1 MGKESVQSSVHDL
14 LAKPETV
21 EYPEGHSKPHP
32 QTEGLEPSSAVVTES
47 LNLILESAVFRSSKR
62 GSQFLRFV
70 VQYRLQRHP
79 EPLKERMIGAALFN
93 RPLDY
98 STGDDSVVRAQAREV
113 RRRLEKYY
121 AACSS
126 DNPVHIELPVGSYTP
141 EFRWVVPLQVG
152 DDLVRSM
159 SLPVTPAFI
168 DLPASRSSVIS
179 PSMQF
184 SARKLFLGTAA
195 AITCFLLVLLM
206 VRRFTHAAA
215 PEGVISKFWSPAFAS
230 PKPLLICLPKPV
242 LYRPSADLYKR
253 TAESQGEFDHEIDRM
268 THPPHL
274 QAQDTVR
281 WGDMIEFFEYGV
293 AQGDVEAAIRLS
305 NFLGRQGKDSDV
317 RIGNGYSA
325 ADMRNSP
332 AVVIGAFS
340 NPMTME
346 MTAGLHFAFVDDDK
360 GIRIQEQGPSGRS
373 WHPKNG
379 PIGED
384 YGLVTRLLN
393 SGTGQFVVLV
403 AGVEASG
410 SDAAAD
416 LIVQPYGLEK
426 ALRDSSREWPD
437 KNLQIVVST
446 TVKDGVAGPPTV
458 VAIYA
463 W

>member
-1 MGKESVQSSVHDL
+1 MGEEGVQSSVHDL

-21 EYPEGHSKPHP
+21 EAPEGRSKSHP
-32 QTEGLEPSSAVVTES
+32 QIEGPEPSSSIINES
-47 LNLILESAVFRSSKR
+47 LKIILESAIFRSSKR
-62 GSQFLRFV
+62 GSQFLSFV

-141 EFRWVVPLQVG
+141 EFRWAVPPQAG
-152 DDLVRSM
+152 NDLVTSV
-159 SLPVTPAFI
+159 SLPLTPAFI
-168 DLPASRSSVIS
+168 DLPASQPSVVS
-179 PSMQF
+179 PGMRF
-184 SARKLFLGTAA
+184 SARKLFLGTTA
-195 AITCFLLVLLM
+195 AIMCFLLVLI
-206 VRRFTHAAA
+206 VRKFNHAAV
-215 PEGVISKFWSPAFAS
+215 PESAISKFWSPAFAS

-242 LYRPSADLYKR
+242 LYRPSADVYKR
-253 TAESQGEFDHEIDRM
+253 TAESPGEFDHEIDRM

-274 QAQDTVR
+274 QAEDIVR
-281 WGDMIEFFEYGV
+281 WGDMVEFVEYGV

-305 NFLGRQGKDSDV
+305 NFLGRQGKDSEV

-373 WHPKNG
+373 WRPRNG
-379 PIGED
+379 PVGED
-384 YGLVTRLLN
+384 YGLVARLLD

-403 AGVEASG
+403 AGVEAGG

-416 LIVQPYGLEK
+416 LIVHPDGLEK
-426 ALRDSSREWPD
+426 ALRDLSRDWPG
-437 KNLQIVVST
+437 KNLQVVVST